1 MFLIKFSL
9 CSIPTTYFVYLFQD
23 IFRGS
28 KFLIFLFLSH
38 ILIRFIFCDSIW
50 SCSDCLNNIIY
61 ITSSSVIW
69 RGHTPMETSPISIPS
84 GSLYGTN
91 LIRSF
96 FLNNVSWTE
105 VNDCKLSSNKDLI
118 LVLALNIAQ
127 Y

>member
-1 MFLIKFSL
+1 
-9 CSIPTTYFVYLFQD
+9 
-23 IFRGS
+23 
-28 KFLIFLFLSH
+28 
-38 ILIRFIFCDSIW
+38 
-50 SCSDCLNNIIY
+50 
-61 ITSSSVIW
+61 
-69 RGHTPMETSPISIPS
+69 METSPISIPS